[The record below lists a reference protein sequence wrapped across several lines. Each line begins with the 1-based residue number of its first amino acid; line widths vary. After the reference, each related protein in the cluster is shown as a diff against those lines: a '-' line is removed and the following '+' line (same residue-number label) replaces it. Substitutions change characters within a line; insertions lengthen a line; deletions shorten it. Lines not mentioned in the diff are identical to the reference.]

1 MTDFW
6 RRIPRQLLIRI
17 VYLVVGLKLGALWLA
32 QGDSSPAE
40 HALRLLILMAV
51 VMAVATG
58 VRRWREHRG
67 HHVTHHPIGRFLLV
81 KVALL
86 AGAMLAGLA
95 LDGWIA
101 DADLWVAI
109 GMGAAVAFGGPLIH
123 PWLMK
128 QERDTAQVTHND
140 TMTAAPVAL

>member
-6 RRIPRQLLIRI
+6 RRIPRQVLIRI

-32 QGDSSPAE
+32 QG
-40 HALRLLILMAV
+40 V
-51 VMAVATG
+51 
-58 VRRWREHRG
+58 
-67 HHVTHHPIGRFLLV
+67 
-81 KVALL
+81 
-86 AGAMLAGLA
+86 A

-123 PWLMK
+123 PWLMT
-128 QERDTAQVTHND
+128 QERDTAHVMNDD
-140 TMTAAPVAL
+140 TMTAAPMAL